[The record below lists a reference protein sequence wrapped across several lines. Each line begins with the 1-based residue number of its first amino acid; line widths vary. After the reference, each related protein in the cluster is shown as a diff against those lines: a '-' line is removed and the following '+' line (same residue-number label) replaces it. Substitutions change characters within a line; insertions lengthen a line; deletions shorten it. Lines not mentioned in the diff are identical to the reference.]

1 MNFYEVQEQWN
12 NLHWHTVAFFK
23 KESDAEKLVSMYE
36 SRGSSYPARIV
47 ENKFTSAKELKDKF
61 GYSV

>member
-23 KESDAEKLVSMYE
+23 KEADAEKLVSMYE
-36 SRGSSYPARIV
+36 SRNMTKPVRILGH
-47 ENKFTSAKELKDKF
+47 KFTTAKELKEKF
-61 GYSV
+61 GYEV

>member
-12 NLHWHTVAFFK
+12 NLHWHTVAYFK
-23 KESDAEKLVSMYE
+23 KELDAKKLISMYE
-36 SRGSSYPARIV
+36 SRNTKPVRIL
-47 ENKFTSAKELKDKF
+47 EHKFTTAKELKEKF

>member
-12 NLHWHTVAFFK
+12 NLHWHTVAYFK
-23 KESDAEKLVSMYE
+23 KESDAKKLVSMYE
-36 SRGSSYPARIV
+36 SRNLTKPVRTL
-47 ENKFTSAKELKDKF
+47 ERKFTSSKELKDKF

>member
-12 NLHWHTVAFFK
+12 NLHWHTVAYFK

-36 SRGSSYPARIV
+36 SRNLTKPVRIL
-47 ENKFTSAKELKDKF
+47 EKKFTNSKELKDKF

>member
-12 NLHWHTVAFFK
+12 NLHWHTVAYFK

-36 SRGSSYPARIV
+36 CRNTKPVRILGH
-47 ENKFTSAKELKDKF
+47 KFTTAKELKDKF

>member
-12 NLHWHTVAFFK
+12 NLHWHTAAFFK
-23 KESDAEKLVSMYE
+23 KEADAEKLVSMYE
-36 SRGSSYPARIV
+36 SRGSSYPVRIV
-47 ENKFTSAKELKDKF
+47 ENKFTSVKELKEKF